1 MQQAFAPMKKRE
13 KDVNELG
20 HWLRILNNN
29 FINSISLDNIL
40 LQSVS
45 QIISLLLKVFVPWI
59 SVGHMGR
66 YSLGVKNPA
75 QCLLPSHM
83 SMGARLFTCLN
94 SSSGPLVSECLDP

>member
-1 MQQAFAPMKKRE
+1 MQRPFTLMKRE

-29 FINSISLDNIL
+29 FINSVSLDNIL

-45 QIISLLLKVFVPWI
+45 QVVSLLLKVSVTRI
-59 SVGHMGR
+59 SVGHMDR
-66 YSLGVKNPA
+66 YSLGVKNSA
-75 QCLLPSHM
+75 QCLLPSRM

-94 SSSGPLVSECLDP
+94 SSSGPLVSE